1 MERAVKKAIFFIA
14 VCGATLLCAC
24 RGAGYTVFAPVPSFS
39 GDILFSAKISG
50 GRAQYAYD
58 GMREIIDGI
67 DEQVSLTDSDS
78 DLSRF
83 NNAVANE
90 RVEVGKYA
98 YELFVLSLRY
108 YELTGG
114 AFNCAVSPL
123 AELWHT
129 DATSLG
135 MYAPDIDGS
144 HISPP
149 LPTAQETAET
159 AAYCRPDTVSAW
171 EENGRYY
178 LEKSD
183 GRVKLD
189 FGGIAKGYAVD
200 KCVEVLERYS
210 VASALIDISGN
221 AYFYGRYIGGD
232 GDWRVGIMSPRP
244 RAAQTLSRG
253 YVCAVSLD
261 GDVSAVTSGDYMR
274 YYIHDNDDGSAV
286 YVPHI
291 LGADGVPIG
300 VVSSGDGWKND
311 DEWVI
316 SATVTGE
323 SSAACDALST
333 AVCALGME
341 EGGALLQKLGYK
353 GLIFTEKRYTI
364 IGDIRLHDPDVYD
377 GHKDYEY
384 HEL

>member
-1 MERAVKKAIFFIA
+1 M
-14 VCGATLLCAC
+14 CGAILLCAC
-24 RGAGYTVFAPVPSFS
+24 RGAGYTVFTPVPSFS

-78 DLSRF
+78 DIGRF
-83 NNAVANE
+83 NNAAANE

-98 YELFVLSLRY
+98 YELFVLSLEY

-129 DATSLG
+129 DAASLG
-135 MYAPDIDGS
+135 KYAPDIDGS
-144 HISPP
+144 YVSPP
-149 LPTAQETAET
+149 LPSAKEAAEV
-159 AAYCRPDTVSAW
+159 AEYCRPDLVSAT
-171 EENGRYY
+171 EENGKYY

-183 GRVKLD
+183 ARVKLD

-200 KCVEVLERYS
+200 KCVEVLERYNVS
-210 VASALIDISGN
+210 SALIDISGN
-221 AYFYGRYIGGD
+221 AYFYGGYAGGD
-232 GDWRVGIMSPRP
+232 GDWHVGIAAPRP

-253 YVCAVSLD
+253 YVCAISLD

-274 YYIHDNDDGSAV
+274 YYIHDNADGGAV

-291 LGADGVPIG
+291 LGVNGAPIG
-300 VVSSGDGWKND
+300 VENCGDGWKNT

-316 SATVTGE
+316 SATVTGG

-333 AVCALGME
+333 AVCASGME
-341 EGGALLQKLGYK
+341 EGGRLLKKFGYK

-364 IGDIRLHDPDVYD
+364 IGDVRLYDTDVYD
-377 GHKDYEY
+377 GYKEYEY